1 MRFLFGTD
9 ALGRDL
15 VYRIAVGGRSS
26 LSIGILAAAFA
37 GLVGTAIGLV
47 AGFAGGRTERT
58 VMSAVDIQLAL
69 PEMLIALLLIATLG
83 QGIINLLIAM
93 VISGWAMY
101 ARMVRG
107 RVLSLKNESYIEAA
121 QAIGASRTRIIA
133 CHIFPQTLNMLIVL
147 FTQQVGFYVMLEG
160 SLSYLGLGVR
170 IPTPSWGNII
180 ADGRALITVA
190 PWITTIPGVVLT
202 ITVSALFLLGD
213 GFRDYFD
220 PRLRR
225 LKK

>member
-1 MRFLFGTD
+1 
-9 ALGRDL
+9 
-15 VYRIAVGGRSS
+15 
-26 LSIGILAAAFA
+26 
-37 GLVGTAIGLV
+37 
-47 AGFAGGRTERT
+47 
-58 VMSAVDIQLAL
+58 MSAVDIQLAL